1 MKRIYILIFSLIV
14 ICIEIAG
21 QNTGVILHG
30 SPMNADFMYS
40 SDYYKIGIS
49 KVYPFI
55 QYLSV
60 DALGKGDLDNNPVLF
75 DSVTCEKY
83 ELKIRSANEVELLN
97 TKCNKVEW
105 SFVFEEK
112 KFFVRSF
119 TPSFSSANGLKLTF
133 GKRLN
138 HTTLLGLMKEEN
150 VSILPALLHLPDM
163 GTFAI
168 RCSKPD
174 VNVGY
179 YTDRRADNSYI
190 SIMLPAIMNAEKSLE
205 YSFEV
210 VNIYQPF
217 PEAENS
223 AFDVYRRNYL
233 NLFQINPTVMG
244 FANNSVS
251 DACAFTLFM
260 SSMLALKTPP
270 LVDSLKATDLLRMS
284 LDRYMHGLLSYGM
297 HGYHIDHYPY
307 NSLDAFPSLVI
318 ASCNYV
324 KGSNDLEWAKNNY
337 EKIKIWLD
345 KQMLRDRDGDG
356 LVEYEFSGNTGS
368 WPLDYKD
375 FVRPANWWDTIGY
388 GHIDGFS
395 NTLTYDA
402 LNLFAELCY
411 RLGKQEEAVL
421 YTEKAALLKK
431 NYFSTLFNPKSGVI
445 AGWKSADGELHDYY
459 FLVVNSM
466 AIYYNL
472 VPVKYHKPIMKRLF
486 KKMDQMGLKSFKN
499 GLPGNIIPVK
509 KLDYVTMNN
518 NKRYGASDNDDGS
531 DGFQIY
537 ENGGLS
543 LNWTYYTLK
552 ALEIAGLDNEY
563 NRVSTDL
570 LYGLNKGMF
579 QGYVSKDKTNDWR
592 KWNGESWG
600 YEGYLCDGYM
610 VIMAIY
616 EKMML
621 QP

>member
-1 MKRIYILIFSLIV
+1 MRYFYSVLYIV
-14 ICIEIAG
+14 IAFCAEISG
-21 QNTGVILHG
+21 QTTAVILR
-30 SPMNADFMYS
+30 STPIKADFVYT

-49 KVYPFI
+49 KSYPFI

-60 DALGKGDLDNNPVLF
+60 DALGKGDLENNPVLF
-75 DSVTCEKY
+75 DFGTCEKY
-83 ELKIRSANEVELLN
+83 QLKVCSTNKVELLN
-97 TKCNKVEW
+97 TECNQIEW

-112 KFFVRSF
+112 KFFIRSH
-119 TPSFSSANGLKLTF
+119 TPSYSSVNGLKLTF

-138 HTTLLGLMKEEN
+138 HATLLGMMKEEN
-150 VSILPALLHLPDM
+150 ISQLPALLHLPDM
-163 GTFAI
+163 GSFAI
-168 RCSKPD
+168 RCSDSK
-174 VNVGY
+174 VNIGY
-179 YTDRRADNSYI
+179 FADRRAHNSYI
-190 SIMLPAIMNAEKSLE
+190 SVFFPAVMDSEKSRE

-210 VNIYQPF
+210 VNVFQPF
-217 PEAENS
+217 PGVEDS
-223 AFDVYRRNYL
+223 TFDAYRRNYL
-233 NLFQINPTVMG
+233 NLYQINPKVMG
-244 FANNSVS
+244 YANNSGS
-251 DACAFTLFM
+251 DACSFTLFM

-270 LVDSLKATDLLRMS
+270 LVDSLKAIDLLRMS
-284 LDRYMHGLLSYGM
+284 LDRYMNGLLSYGM
-297 HGYHIDHYPY
+297 NGYRSHHYPY

-368 WPLDYKD
+368 WPLDDKN
-375 FVRPANWWDTIGY
+375 FVRPANWWDTIGF

-402 LNLFAELCY
+402 LNLFAELCN
-411 RLGKQEEAVL
+411 RLEKKEEAVL

-431 NYFSTLFNPKSGVI
+431 NYFSTLFNPKTGVI

-466 AIYYNL
+466 AIYYDL
-472 VPVKYHKPIMKRLF
+472 VPVKYHQPIMKRLF
-486 KKMDQMGLKSFKN
+486 KKMEQMGLKDFKL
-499 GLPGNIIPVK
+499 GLPGNIIPVI
-509 KLDYVTMNN
+509 KLDYVSINN
-518 NKRYGASDNDDGS
+518 NKRFGASDKEDGS

-552 ALEIAGLDNEY
+552 ALEIAGLENEY
-563 NRVSTDL
+563 NRVSADL
-570 LYGLNKGMF
+570 LYGINKGVF
-579 QGYVSKDKTNDWR
+579 QGYVTKDKTNDWR

-600 YEGYLCDGYM
+600 YEGYLCDGYLAL
-610 VIMAIY
+610 MAIF
-616 EKMML
+616 EK
-621 QP
+621 QTKK